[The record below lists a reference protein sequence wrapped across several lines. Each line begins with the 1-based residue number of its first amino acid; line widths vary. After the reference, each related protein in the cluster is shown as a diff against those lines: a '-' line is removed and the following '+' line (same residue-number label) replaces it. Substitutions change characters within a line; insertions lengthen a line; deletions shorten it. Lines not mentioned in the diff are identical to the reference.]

1 MSSEILLES
10 FAILTGLI
18 GLVWSADRFV
28 AGAASLAYNFG
39 MSAMMIGLTIV
50 SLGTSAPEILVAISA
65 SIGGSGE
72 LAIGNAV
79 GSNIANIGLVLAI
92 TALIAPIPIAKR
104 LFKMEAPFLIF
115 VTTLAFFLLYDLEL
129 SRLDGIILLVLIP
142 VFLWLVS
149 RTGGADVEAE
159 IERSN
164 TSPAVMWFLISLIVL
179 IISAQT
185 LVWGAQGVARSF
197 GISELVIGLT
207 IVAVGTS
214 LPELAA
220 SVASALKGH
229 HDIALGNVIGSNIF
243 NLLAVVSMPG
253 IIAPLALEP
262 SALNRDVVIM
272 ALFTLILVA
281 WCAISLKAKR
291 SRIGRSFGIAALCCY
306 IGYYFLL
313 V

>member
-1 MSSEILLES
+1 MSSEILFES
-10 FAILTGLI
+10 LAIIGGLI

-28 AGAASLAYNFG
+28 AGAASLAFNFG

-50 SLGTSAPEILVAISA
+50 SIGTSAPEILVAISA
-65 SIGGSGE
+65 SLSGSGA

-104 LFKMEAPFLIF
+104 IFNMEAPFLIA
-115 VTTLAFFLLYDLEL
+115 VTALTIFLLYDLEL
-129 SRLDGIILLVLIP
+129 SRLDGVILLVLIP

-149 RTGGADVEAE
+149 RTDGVQDDGD
-159 IERSN
+159 IER
-164 TSPAVMWFLISLIVL
+164 TSTAKAVAWFILSLIVL
-179 IISAQT
+179 VASAQI

-197 GISELVIGLT
+197 GISELIIGLT

-243 NLLAVVSMPG
+243 NLLAVISVPG
-253 IIAPLALEP
+253 LIAPLAIEP
-262 SALNRDVVIM
+262 SALSRDLM
-272 ALFTLILVA
+272 MMTALTLGLVA
-281 WCAISLKAKR
+281 WCAVALKGKR
-291 SRIGRSFGIAALCCY
+291 KRVGRSFGIAALSCY

-313 V
+313 I